1 MSRNSAALSKGDRTR
16 QRALGQAA
24 KLFARHGYEGVS
36 MERLARALKL
46 TKGALYTHFR
56 GKNEIY
62 IESIVDYVD
71 RRNQTRPVADADASA
86 EQNLERYLVWLL
98 EIFEQDKTY
107 RLLLVRLFID
117 ADVRTTHVIAQ
128 RILEP
133 PVIHLTR
140 LIHAYRPDINA
151 LEFVYSLSSIAMLN
165 PDVKKTLAVFDQ
177 TPERQTGSLL
187 RHMMHMVEAV

>member
-1 MSRNSAALSKGDRTR
+1 MSRSSAALSKGDRTR

-24 KLFARHGYEGVS
+24 KLFARYGYEGVS

-71 RRNQTRPVADADASA
+71 RCNHTRPLADADGSA
-86 EQNLERYLVWLL
+86 EQNLERYLAWLL
-98 EIFEQDKTY
+98 EIFERDKTY
-107 RLLLVRLFID
+107 RLLLIRLFID
-117 ADVRTTHVIAQ
+117 ADVKTTNVIAQ

-133 PVIHLTR
+133 PVTHLSR

-165 PDVKKTLAVFDQ
+165 PDVKKTLAVFGKAPGHQAD
-177 TPERQTGSLL
+177 SLL